1 MVLKALRAPSC
12 TTNWTSSHAMSN
24 RLQQKDKNKM
34 VTKMWSLKYS
44 EVTTLTLSGHVTSS
58 FTWPLDLQHMV
69 SHKLSIET
77 TALSHIVAEILH
89 VKHLATPNYHWKC
102 NDDHFG
108 VYGSKLG
115 GKNIF
120 QWTNFLISLTIVRCW
135 NGGKKYMLYAADIGF
150 GHKTRQ
156 PLLYNKNVFTH
167 SVNSNSN
174 TDSVYGAIIM
184 ALLSQGY
191 TRFIII
197 YNYSARKLILI
208 WPSHGR

>member
-1 MVLKALRAPSC
+1 
-12 TTNWTSSHAMSN
+12 
-24 RLQQKDKNKM
+24 
-34 VTKMWSLKYS
+34 
-44 EVTTLTLSGHVTSS
+44 
-58 FTWPLDLQHMV
+58 
-69 SHKLSIET
+69 
-77 TALSHIVAEILH
+77 
-89 VKHLATPNYHWKC
+89 
-102 NDDHFG
+102 
-108 VYGSKLG
+108 
-115 GKNIF
+115 
-120 QWTNFLISLTIVRCW
+120 
-135 NGGKKYMLYAADIGF
+135 MLYAADIGF

-208 WPSHGR
+208 